1 MDSAIQLFKIT
12 KPSLHADWSRAMFNK
27 SEDHGNDVM
36 VAQLFFSF
44 LCVCD
49 LLRTVNGNGH
59 QNCQCYFKKQFD
71 NNFLI
76 DDRNDVKKFKIL
88 QCNH

>member
-1 MDSAIQLFKIT
+1 MLIGRELCSIRVKTMEMMLWWHT
-12 KPSLHADWSRAMFNK
+12 
-27 SEDHGNDVM
+27 
-36 VAQLFFSF
+36 LFFSF

-59 QNCQCYFKKQFD
+59 QTVNVILKNKLTTIFKVCT
-71 NNFLI
+71 LI

-88 QCNH
+88 W